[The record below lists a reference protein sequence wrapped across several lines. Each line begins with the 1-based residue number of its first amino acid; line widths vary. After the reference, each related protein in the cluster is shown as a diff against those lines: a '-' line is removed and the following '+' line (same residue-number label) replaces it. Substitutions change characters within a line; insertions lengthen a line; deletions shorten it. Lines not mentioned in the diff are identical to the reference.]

1 MLLTFYLLFIGLHV
15 SEGCALE
22 RSGGPQ
28 LSITAQKR
36 GSALLPCYCTDLNTK
51 PEALIWRKYNSHTN
65 QWEDMSLKGD
75 QYRDRVQLFNGHSP
89 GNLSLLISHLTEE
102 DGGDYRCE
110 VKDSHI
116 SIRLTLK
123 GCNLVNRE
131 QALDITAHIGGSVLL
146 PCYCTDLQT
155 TPEEFRWTK
164 DNTKTGKRENIS
176 SQSGQY
182 RNRVQLVNGH
192 SPGNL
197 SLLISHLTEEDG
209 GVYMC
214 GVKGAHLMIRLT
226 LKEGP
231 PTITPTRAV
240 VSVQTRPATSTTHS
254 TQKPDEGPPT
264 TTPTRTVVSVQTI
277 PATSATHSSQKPDEG
292 PPTTTP
298 TRTVVSVQTRPATS
312 TTHSTQKSD
321 EGPPTTTPTRTVVS
335 VQTRPATSTTH
346 STQKPDEGPPTTTPT
361 RTVVNVQTRPAT
373 STTHSSQKPDEGPPT
388 TTPTRTVVSVQ
399 TIPATSAT
407 HSSQKPDE
415 GPPTTTPT
423 RAVVSVQTRPATSTT
438 HSSQKPDEGPP
449 TTTPT
454 RTVVSVQTRP
464 ATSTTHST
472 QKPDEAPPTTT
483 TRAVVNVQTRPATST
498 THSSQKPDEG
508 PPTTTPTRAV
518 VSVQTRPA
526 TSTTHSTQKPDE
538 GPPTTIPTRAV
549 VSVQTRPATST
560 THSSQKPDD
569 YSMHFSIFISV
580 LLLLLGLG
588 GLIYWRYRGRRR
600 GQTESQEKRRIK
612 RGQKT
617 QDEVTYSTVV
627 HSNTTTTTT
636 TVIDIEEKA
645 EYATIRVN

>member
-415 GPPTTTPT
+415 
-423 RAVVSVQTRPATSTT
+423 
-438 HSSQKPDEGPP
+438 
-449 TTTPT
+449 
-454 RTVVSVQTRP
+454 
-464 ATSTTHST
+464 
-472 QKPDEAPPTTT
+472 APPTTT

-538 GPPTTIPTRAV
+538 GPPTTTPTRAV
-549 VSVQTRPATST
+549 VNVQTRPATST
-560 THSSQKPDD
+560 THSSQNPDG
-569 YSMHFSIFISV
+569 YSIHFSIFIPV

-588 GLIYWRYRGRRR
+588 GLIYWRCRGRRR
-600 GQTESQEKRRIK
+600 GQTESREERRTK
-612 RGQKT
+612 TEQKT

>member
-1 MLLTFYLLFIGLHV
+1 MCCVLNVVYRASVVLGVERSMCCGLSVVYRASVVLGVERSMCCGLSVVYRASVVLGVERSVCCVLNVVYRASVVLGVERSMCCGLSVVYRASVVLGVERSVCCELSVVLLVRMLLTFYLLFIGLHV

-254 TQKPDEGPPT
+254 TQKPDG
-264 TTPTRTVVSVQTI
+264 
-277 PATSATHSSQKPDEG
+277 
-292 PPTTTP
+292 
-298 TRTVVSVQTRPATS
+298 
-312 TTHSTQKSD
+312 
-321 EGPPTTTPTRTVVS
+321 
-335 VQTRPATSTTH
+335 
-346 STQKPDEGPPTTTPT
+346 
-361 RTVVNVQTRPAT
+361 
-373 STTHSSQKPDEGPPT
+373 
-388 TTPTRTVVSVQ
+388 
-399 TIPATSAT
+399 
-407 HSSQKPDE
+407 
-415 GPPTTTPT
+415 
-423 RAVVSVQTRPATSTT
+423 
-438 HSSQKPDEGPP
+438 
-449 TTTPT
+449 
-454 RTVVSVQTRP
+454 
-464 ATSTTHST
+464 
-472 QKPDEAPPTTT
+472 
-483 TRAVVNVQTRPATST
+483 
-498 THSSQKPDEG
+498 
-508 PPTTTPTRAV
+508 
-518 VSVQTRPA
+518 
-526 TSTTHSTQKPDE
+526 
-538 GPPTTIPTRAV
+538 
-549 VSVQTRPATST
+549 
-560 THSSQKPDD
+560 
-569 YSMHFSIFISV
+569 YSIHFSIFIPV

-588 GLIYWRYRGRRR
+588 GLIYWRCRGRRR
-600 GQTESQEKRRIK
+600 GQTESREERRTKIE
-612 RGQKT
+612 QKT
-617 QDEVTYSTVV
+617 QDEVMYSTVV